1 MSDCTTEVRFSPSLP
16 SECVLRS
23 GAVIFPGVFDQLGY
37 ALVVF
42 PAAFQSRLLCDVTK
56 EEVAE
61 FVCYCLRLHSK
72 SRSECLVSVV
82 ADLREASLAVTRRI
96 AEILLLLQLHQRT
109 IHSFYAVQPKKRDV
123 QKLLQKLLSSN
134 SKRSLAVKCVFLRE
148 VFELSNYV
156 DRSQLPA
163 NLGGYFIYSHESW
176 VSFIKEMDS
185 FVQEFVAVVRKLPV
199 CISALQDFS
208 KLSVPTEYEPLS
220 VFCTTNQ
227 ARLEHLRRDLGLD
240 ALFRRCECVLE
251 KFRYP
256 EKDPCYQA
264 MVGTV
269 LFTHTALE
277 MLQNYDRIKA
287 AVEKVELLWRRVF
300 SNALLRLHVLQLQR
314 DAQQVVCEMECLMKK
329 MQSYTPEALRD
340 SNTAETLQL
349 EFNTSVY
356 TQALALV
363 RRAEDMLNTI
373 SETLVRKN
381 QEGYEWINDLESR
394 TNQLSVV
401 IDVQN
406 RNLNTI
412 CTFHQCYHKIQRW
425 YHVAVCECFLQDL
438 LWRTCSN
445 KYDKEET
452 FLSHKQ
458 TEVFSVIKDF
468 LRLHP
473 PPEVELKQMV
483 QLANIVPDAHLENAG
498 KQLTKRCSTLRK
510 LLLFPGSAKFSDL
523 QLAVQWQYECLKG
536 RTVDSISDLHTRRNM
551 CDQSVPRDSDD
562 FPVNAN
568 ILTRH
573 DGANY
578 SPLLQSGTKPP
589 SLSSFDSGF
598 DGAGSGHLETGGG
611 KICQDEPSRP
621 KSPLLH
627 VNEKNASSLSEG
639 LTEKSLRA
647 PSIHIIP
654 NVSGDTVNFEITVK
668 RSATLPK
675 NPWLS
680 LPVDDLENCYTVI
693 ISPTQQRK
701 TKSCDQLTQTTDTSV
716 HDLQDQS
723 TEWSPVGNVLSS
735 TITDGA
741 ETSEAVPTL
750 LWDSYD
756 LHDSD
761 SMLLGELDSEW
772 EIKEQQ
778 ELRAVEEVLS
788 RTAGI
793 LQEEES
799 VLVQEEILDVLLEAD
814 SPYRL
819 WPSWSKACE
828 FTQMTSS
835 DMAEAGV
842 IGLEDDL
849 ISLNFGPDV
858 LSQKHPSGVA
868 NPPSGAGSDLLF
880 HLEPG
885 NGGPDGSELLKE
897 IENLKALEEKIVEEN
912 LKINEM
918 HSCESKEMMH
928 SSSLSENRKRFLEKL
943 EQEKKEVEEMERNLS
958 IEMKKSKP
966 KCLRKGHKIVMCSV
980 MGKGS
985 VLRENDEALLM
996 NCKSSAQ
1003 VFNHGQPCFEKPTNQ
1018 QPSDMAADSHVRH
1031 KCSDLE
1037 TSINCK
1043 CLNVVADSSFN
1054 DSMNTSLNFQ
1064 YQQNIDSSASSV
1076 SVAVPSVMSGDV
1088 YRCDTETKEMTDL
1101 VSSVL
1106 NLSNAEGPD
1115 IVESK
1120 TLLDPH
1126 NSKEE
1131 KYLEPS
1137 EILDSIER
1145 CNEDLKME
1153 TLSEVSSTAFDP
1165 GGPIALPQ
1173 TSKLKIQIS
1182 TDFEENV
1189 SSATNQT
1196 AISTSSASSVD
1207 SIPEEC
1213 KIPCRTSVELK
1224 HHNTNNNNL
1233 HTLELRVGVENVP
1246 EDQKLEAS
1254 CESLISRNQSPLLE
1268 TSEPCEATENKEVK
1282 VQVHH
1287 VDSTLTQHV
1296 CRSPVLQQLHICT
1309 RERSDFQTPVVLD
1322 TGSSLVKAGFAD
1334 QDLPTTIFP
1343 TTVGLPKYMEVMSG
1357 SVERGV
1363 YVGHDAQHMRGVL
1376 TLHYPMRNGVV
1387 SDWDQM
1393 EMIWSHAFEQ
1403 LRVCS
1408 EDHPVLLTEGV
1419 VGVREN
1425 RQRSV
1430 QLMFESFNVP
1440 LAYMA
1445 LQPVLA
1451 LYATGRTTGVVFDSG
1466 DGASHSVPVFDGYC
1480 LPHAVQRFNVAGNDV
1495 TLHLKQL
1502 LTEKGVCMRTSAEM
1516 EIVREIKEKCCFI
1529 ALNYEAVLGGGGG
1542 ASAPMHY
1549 TLPDGHVIS
1558 LTTERFRAPEILF
1571 RPELIGQ
1578 DYYGMHESIFRSVL
1592 RSDIDLRRDLVGN
1605 IVLSGGNTLL
1615 AGLPERLQHELSG
1628 LAPAGLGERIK
1639 VTSSPDRDFNVWRG
1653 GAVLANMPSFSSAW
1667 ISQEEYEEFGPQI
1680 VFRKCF

>member
-23 GAVIFPGVFDQLGY
+23 GAVIFPGVYDQLGY

-42 PAAFQSRLLCDVTK
+42 PVEFQSKLLCDVTK

-82 ADLREASLAVTRRI
+82 ADLRDASVAVTRRM

-109 IHSFYAVQPKKRDV
+109 VHSFYAVQPKKRDV

-134 SKRSLAVKCVFLRE
+134 SKCSPAVKCVFLRE

-163 NLGGYFIYSHESW
+163 DLGGYFIYSHESW

-208 KLSVPTEYEPLS
+208 KLSVPTEYEPLA
-220 VFCTTNQ
+220 VFCSTNQ
-227 ARLEHLRRDLGLD
+227 ARLQHLRRDLGLD

-256 EKDPCYQA
+256 ERDPCYQA

-300 SNALLRLHVLQLQR
+300 SSALLRLQVLQLQR
-314 DAQQVVCEMECLMKK
+314 DADQVVCEMECLVQK

-356 TQALALV
+356 THAVMLV
-363 RRAEDMLNTI
+363 RRAEDVLNTVP
-373 SETLVRKN
+373 ETVVRQN
-381 QEGYEWINDLESR
+381 QEGYEWINDLERR
-394 TNQLSVV
+394 TNQLRAVME
-401 IDVQN
+401 VQN
-406 RNLNTI
+406 RNLNSI

-425 YHVAVCECFLQDL
+425 YSVAVCERFLQDL
-438 LWRTCSN
+438 LWRTCPN
-445 KYDKEET
+445 KYDKEEKL
-452 FLSHKQ
+452 LSHKQ
-458 TEVFSVIKDF
+458 TKVFSVIEDF

-473 PPEVELKQMV
+473 PPDVGELKQLA
-483 QLANIVPDAHLENAG
+483 QLANLVPDAHLENAG

-510 LLLFPGSAKFSDL
+510 LLISPGSVKFSDL
-523 QLAVQWQYECLKG
+523 QMAMQWQYEYLKG
-536 RTVDSISDLHTRRNM
+536 KTVDSPSDFHTQRNM
-551 CDQSVPRDSDD
+551 CDQNVYRDSDF

-568 ILTRH
+568 VLTRH
-573 DGANY
+573 HGANY
-578 SPLLQSGTKPP
+578 QSGTKPP

-611 KICQDEPSRP
+611 KTCQDEAPRS

-627 VNEKNASSLSEG
+627 VNEKNASSSSEG
-639 LTEKSLRA
+639 LVEEKSLRA

-693 ISPTQQRK
+693 ISPTQQRE
-701 TKSCDQLTQTTDTSV
+701 TRSCDQLTQTTDTSMC
-716 HDLQDQS
+716 DLQNQS
-723 TEWSPVGNVLSS
+723 TEWSPIGNVLSS

-741 ETSEAVPTL
+741 ETSEAMPTL

-756 LHDSD
+756 LHESD
-761 SMLLGELDSEW
+761 SVLLGEPDFEW

-778 ELRAVEEVLS
+778 ELRAVEEMLS

-799 VLVQEEILDVLLEAD
+799 VLAQEEILDVLLEAD

-835 DMAEAGV
+835 DLAEAGV

-849 ISLNFGPDV
+849 ISLNFGTDDV
-858 LSQKHPSGVA
+858 FSQKHPSGVA
-868 NPPSGAGSDLLF
+868 TPPSEAGSDPLFLL
-880 HLEPG
+880 ETG
-885 NGGPDGSELLKE
+885 NGGPDRSELLKE

-912 LKINEM
+912 LKISELR
-918 HSCESKEMMH
+918 SSESKETMI
-928 SSSLSENRKRFLEKL
+928 SPSLSENRKRFLEKL

-958 IEMKKSKP
+958 MEMKKSKP
-966 KCLRKGHKIVMCSV
+966 KCLSKGRKIVRCSV

-985 VLRENDEALLM
+985 VLREDDEALLM
-996 NCKSSAQ
+996 SCKSSAQ
-1003 VFNHGQPCFEKPTNQ
+1003 VFNHGQPCLEKPTNQ
-1018 QPSDMAADSHVRH
+1018 QPSDIAGHHVHYEGSYPEASIDS
-1031 KCSDLE
+1031 
-1037 TSINCK
+1037 K
-1043 CLNVVADSSFN
+1043 CLNVTADSSST
-1054 DSMNTSLNFQ
+1054 DSMNISLNFED
-1064 YQQNIDSSASSV
+1064 QQNIDSPASSLL
-1076 SVAVPSVMSGDV
+1076 VAVPSVIAGDV
-1088 YRCDTETKEMTDL
+1088 LRCDIETKMTDL

-1115 IVESK
+1115 IGESK

-1126 NSKEE
+1126 DSKEE

-1137 EILDSIER
+1137 EILESTER
-1145 CNEDLKME
+1145 CNTDLKEE
-1153 TLSEVSSTAFDP
+1153 TLMSEVVSSTAFDP
-1165 GGPIALPQ
+1165 GGPSPLPQ
-1173 TSKLKIQIS
+1173 SSKLKIWIS
-1182 TDFEENV
+1182 TDFEENASDAV
-1189 SSATNQT
+1189 NQT
-1196 AISTSSASSVD
+1196 AVSTSSASSVD
-1207 SIPEEC
+1207 SIPVEC
-1213 KIPCRTSVELK
+1213 KIPCRTSSVELK

-1233 HTLELRVGVENVP
+1233 HTLDLRVGVENVP
-1246 EDQKLEAS
+1246 EEPEDQKPETW
-1254 CESLISRNQSPLLE
+1254 CESLVSRNQSPLLE
-1268 TSEPCEATENKEVK
+1268 TSETCGATENNEVK
-1282 VQVHH
+1282 VRVHL
-1287 VDSTLTQHV
+1287 VDSAVTRHV
-1296 CRSPVLQQLHICT
+1296 CRSPVLQLHICT
-1309 RERSDFQTPVVLD
+1309 REMSDFQTPVVLD

-1343 TTVGLPKYMEVMSG
+1343 TAVGRPKYMVI
-1357 SVERGV
+1357 VERDV

-1419 VGVREN
+1419 VSVREN
-1425 RQRSV
+1425 RQHSI

-1451 LYATGRTTGVVFDSG
+1451 LYATGRTTGLVFDSG
-1466 DGASHSVPVFDGYC
+1466 DGVSHSVPVFDGYC
-1480 LPHAVQRFNVAGNDV
+1480 LPHAVQRFNLAGNDI

-1502 LTEKGVCMRTSAEM
+1502 LMEQGVCMRTSAEM
-1516 EIVREIKEKCCFI
+1516 EIVREIKEKCCFV
-1529 ALNYEAVLGGGGG
+1529 ALNYEAELGGGGRAG
-1542 ASAPMHY
+1542 AQMHY

-1558 LTTERFRAPEILF
+1558 LTMERFRAPEILF

-1592 RSDIDLRRDLVGN
+1592 RSDVDLRRDLVGN

-1615 AGLPERLQHELSG
+1615 AGLPERLQHEISG
-1628 LAPAGLGERIK
+1628 LAPVGLGERVK
-1639 VTSSPDRDFNVWRG
+1639 VTSSPDRDFSVWRG